1 MRYGFARGASIFQCN
16 SATRRV
22 LTCRGLAG
30 ASPAPSFPGAV
41 ANPVHFFG
49 TKERS
54 RCIP

>member
-1 MRYGFARGASIFQCN
+1 MGDRTTTGKHLRLGL
-16 SATRRV
+16 ATRRV
-22 LTCRGLAG
+22 LTCCGLAG